1 LHYAA
6 FAAKG
11 RRHQVGE
18 STVLQNILGRIL
30 GSALLLYGGS
40 AFPFT
45 LITLPEQNAPSE
57 SITTATTLET
67 QVQPIASTIRA
78 QLFSVQRA
86 KRAQRVSQARPVLV
100 ASSGRRG
107 GFEYLAAN
115 EASGAGPSGGGTES
129 LWISAAANSLEND
142 FSRTAFYGATHNLLA
157 GFDVTRADRYV
168 LGFAFGHEASNF
180 TTTFNAGNE
189 KTRGF
194 SVNPYFAY
202 LLSDAWS
209 VDLLLGYGELD
220 TRQSRTVGS
229 ILVPFGTDALNS
241 EFASTRG
248 FASTNLT
255 YLTALGNWKLSG
267 ALGYT
272 ATRREQ
278 DGYVETGTLGT
289 TVSASKQTVKQVSV
303 LGEAAYGRGA
313 SETYFGLLYEDTRDP
328 QKVQFATGPQPAND
342 PDSVLLSAG
351 WRYFGKGLTAN
362 FAFSK
367 RVAQDQVNEYGF
379 SMMLRVD
386 L

>member
-1 LHYAA
+1 
-6 FAAKG
+6 
-11 RRHQVGE
+11 
-18 STVLQNILGRIL
+18 VLQKILGRIL
-30 GSALLLYGGS
+30 GYALLLYVGS
-40 AFPFT
+40 AFAFT
-45 LITLPEQNAPSE
+45 LIEFQELSPPSE

-67 QVQPIASTIRA
+67 QVQPIVGTIRS
-78 QLFSVQRA
+78 QLFNIQRL
-86 KRAQRVSQARPVLV
+86 KRAQRVSQAGPVLV
-100 ASSGRRG
+100 AATERLG

-115 EASGAGPSGGGTES
+115 DKSGTAVASAGTES
-129 LWISAAANSLEND
+129 LWISTTATSLEND
-142 FSRTAFYGATHNLLA
+142 FERTAFYGATHNLLA
-157 GFDVTRADRYV
+157 GFDLTRADRYV
-168 LGFAFGHEASNF
+168 LGVAFGHEASNF
-180 TTTFNAGNE
+180 TTTFNTGNE
-189 KTRGF
+189 KTRGY

-209 VDLLLGYGELD
+209 IDLLLGYGELD
-220 TRQSRTVGS
+220 TRQTRTFATG
-229 ILVPFGTDALNS
+229 LLTTLALNS

-255 YLTALGNWKLSG
+255 YLTALGDWKLSG

-278 DGYVETGTLGT
+278 DAYTENNPPIGL
-289 TVSASKQTVKQVSV
+289 TVSASKQTVKQVSL

-313 SETYFGLLYEDTRDP
+313 SEAYFGLLYEDTRDP

>member
-1 LHYAA
+1 M
-6 FAAKG
+6 
-11 RRHQVGE
+11 
-18 STVLQNILGRIL
+18 LQKILGRIL
-30 GSALLLYGGS
+30 GCALLLYGSS
-40 AFPFT
+40 AFSFT

-78 QLFSVQRA
+78 QLFSIQRA

-100 ASSGRRG
+100 ASAEHRG
-107 GFEYLAAN
+107 GFEYVAAN
-115 EASGAGPSGGGTES
+115 QASGAGPSGGGTES

-157 GFDVTRADRYV
+157 GFDLTRADRYV

-220 TRQSRTVGS
+220 TRQSRTVGTG
-229 ILVPFGTDALNS
+229 LLTTLAVNS

-255 YLTALGNWKLSG
+255 YLAALGNWKLSG

-278 DGYVETGTLGT
+278 DAYAESSPPLGS

-303 LGEAAYGRGA
+303 MGEAAYGRGA

-328 QKVQFATGPQPAND
+328 LKVQFATGPQPAND

-362 FAFSK
+362 FAFIK
-367 RVAQDQVNEYGF
+367 RLAQDQVNEYGF

>member
-1 LHYAA
+1 
-6 FAAKG
+6 
-11 RRHQVGE
+11 
-18 STVLQNILGRIL
+18 VLQKILGRIL
-30 GSALLLYGGS
+30 GCALLLYGGA
-40 AFPFT
+40 AFSFT
-45 LITLPEQNAPSE
+45 LIEFPEQSAPSE
-57 SITTATTLET
+57 TITATTTLET
-67 QVQPIASTIRA
+67 QVQPIAGTIRA
-78 QLFSVQRA
+78 QLFNIQRL
-86 KRAQRVSQARPVLV
+86 KRGQRVSQASPVLV
-100 ASSGRRG
+100 ASAQRRD

-115 EASGAGPSGGGTES
+115 ETSGASAGGGTES
-129 LWISAAANSLEND
+129 LWISATANSLEND

-168 LGFAFGHEASNF
+168 LGVALGHEASNF

-194 SVNPYFAY
+194 SVNPFFAY

-209 VDLLLGYGELD
+209 VDLLFGYAELD
-220 TRQSRTVGS
+220 TRQSRTVGTTFPNTLAVS
-229 ILVPFGTDALNS
+229 S

-255 YLTALGNWKLSG
+255 YLATLGNWKLSS

-278 DGYVETGTLGT
+278 DAYVESTVLGAS
-289 TVSASKQTVKQVSV
+289 VAESKQTVKQATL

-313 SETYFGLLYEDTRDP
+313 SEAYFGFLYEDTRDQ
-328 QKVQFATGPQPAND
+328 QKLQFPTGEQPAND

-351 WRYFGKGLTAN
+351 WRYFGRGLTAN

-367 RVAQDQVNEYGF
+367 RVAQEQVNEYGF
-379 SMMLRVD
+379 TMMLRVD

>member
-1 LHYAA
+1 
-6 FAAKG
+6 
-11 RRHQVGE
+11 
-18 STVLQNILGRIL
+18 
-30 GSALLLYGGS
+30 
-40 AFPFT
+40 
-45 LITLPEQNAPSE
+45 
-57 SITTATTLET
+57 
-67 QVQPIASTIRA
+67 
-78 QLFSVQRA
+78 
-86 KRAQRVSQARPVLV
+86 
-100 ASSGRRG
+100 
-107 GFEYLAAN
+107 
-115 EASGAGPSGGGTES
+115 
-129 LWISAAANSLEND
+129 
-142 FSRTAFYGATHNLLA
+142 
-157 GFDVTRADRYV
+157 V
-168 LGFAFGHEASNF
+168 LGVAFGHEASNF
-180 TTTFNAGNE
+180 TTTFNTGNE
-189 KTRGF
+189 KTRGY

-229 ILVPFGTDALNS
+229 ILVPFGTDAINS

-255 YLTALGNWKLSG
+255 YLTALGDWKLSG

-278 DGYVETGTLGT
+278 DGYVETGPLGT
-289 TVSASKQTVKQVSV
+289 NVAASKQTVKQVSL

-313 SETYFGLLYEDTRDP
+313 SEAYFGLLYEDTRDP

-367 RVAQDQVNEYGF
+367 RVAQEQVNEYGF

>member
-1 LHYAA
+1 
-6 FAAKG
+6 
-11 RRHQVGE
+11 
-18 STVLQNILGRIL
+18 VLQKILGRIL
-30 GSALLLYGGS
+30 GCALLLYGSS

-45 LITLPEQNAPSE
+45 IITLPEQNAPSE

-78 QLFSVQRA
+78 QLFSIQRA

-100 ASSGRRG
+100 ASSERRG
-107 GFEYLAAN
+107 GFEYVAAN
-115 EASGAGPSGGGTES
+115 EASGAGAGGGGTES

-209 VDLLLGYGELD
+209 LDLLLGYGELD
-220 TRQSRTVGS
+220 TRQSRTVGTGV
-229 ILVPFGTDALNS
+229 LTTLAVNS

-255 YLTALGNWKLSG
+255 YLTALGDWKLSG

-278 DGYVETGTLGT
+278 DAYAESSPPLGS
-289 TVSASKQTVKQVSV
+289 TVSASKQTVKQVSL

-313 SETYFGLLYEDTRDP
+313 SEAYFGLLYEDTRDP

-362 FAFSK
+362 FVFSK
-367 RVAQDQVNEYGF
+367 RLAQDQVNEYGF

>member
-1 LHYAA
+1 M
-6 FAAKG
+6 
-11 RRHQVGE
+11 
-18 STVLQNILGRIL
+18 LQKILGRIL
-30 GSALLLYGGS
+30 GCALLLYGGS
-40 AFPFT
+40 AFAFT
-45 LITLPEQNAPSE
+45 LIEFQELSPPSE

-67 QVQPIASTIRA
+67 QVQPIVGTIRS
-78 QLFSVQRA
+78 QLFNIQRL
-86 KRAQRVSQARPVLV
+86 KRAQRVSQAGPVLV
-100 ASSGRRG
+100 AATERLG

-115 EASGAGPSGGGTES
+115 DNSGTAVASAGTES
-129 LWISAAANSLEND
+129 LWISTTATSLEND
-142 FSRTAFYGATHNLLA
+142 FERTAFYGATHNLLA
-157 GFDVTRADRYV
+157 GFDLTRADRYV
-168 LGFAFGHEASNF
+168 LGVAFGHEASNF
-180 TTTFNAGNE
+180 TTTFNTGNE
-189 KTRGF
+189 KTRGY

-209 VDLLLGYGELD
+209 IDLLLGYGELD
-220 TRQSRTVGS
+220 TRQTRTLATGP
-229 ILVPFGTDALNS
+229 LTTLALNS

-255 YLTALGNWKLSG
+255 YLTALGDWKLSG

-278 DGYVETGTLGT
+278 DAYTENNPPLGL
-289 TVSASKQTVKQVSV
+289 TVSASKQTVKQVSL

-313 SETYFGLLYEDTRDP
+313 SEAYFGLLYEDTRDP

-367 RVAQDQVNEYGF
+367 RVAQEQVNEYGF

>member
-1 LHYAA
+1 M
-6 FAAKG
+6 
-11 RRHQVGE
+11 
-18 STVLQNILGRIL
+18 LQKILGRIL
-30 GSALLLYGGS
+30 GCALLFFGS
-40 AFPFT
+40 NVFAFT
-45 LITLPEQNAPSE
+45 LPVSQEQITPS
-57 SITTATTLET
+57 STITSTTTLET
-67 QVQPIASTIRA
+67 QAQPIASTIRA
-78 QLFSVQRA
+78 QLFGIHRA
-86 KRAQRVSQARPVLV
+86 KRSQRVSQAGPVLV
-100 ASSGRRG
+100 ASAERRG
-107 GFEYLAAN
+107 NFEYLAAN
-115 EASGAGPSGGGTES
+115 AASGAGASGGGTES

-157 GFDVTRADRYV
+157 GFDLTRADRYV
-168 LGFAFGHEASNF
+168 LGLALGHEASNY

-209 VDLLLGYGELD
+209 VDLLLGYGEFD
-220 TRQSRTVGS
+220 TRQSRILGS
-229 ILVPFGTDALNS
+229 TTVPFATDSINS
-241 EFASTRG
+241 EFSSTRG

-255 YLTALGNWKLSG
+255 YITALGDWRLSG

-272 ATRREQ
+272 MTRREQ
-278 DGYVETGTLGT
+278 DAYTEVGVSGT
-289 TVSASKQTVKQVSV
+289 TVSASKQTVKQVSL
-303 LGEAAYGRGA
+303 LGETAYGRGA
-313 SETYFGLLYEDTRDP
+313 SEIYFGFLYEDTRDP
-328 QKVQFATGPQPAND
+328 VKVQFATGEQPAND

-379 SMMLRVD
+379 TMMLRVD

>member
-1 LHYAA
+1 MLLSPQR
-6 FAAKG
+6 G
-11 RRHQVGE
+11 RRQQSRGN
-18 STVLQNILGRIL
+18 TVIQKILGRIL
-30 GSALLLYGGS
+30 GCALLLYGGS
-40 AFPFT
+40 AFSFT
-45 LITLPEQNAPSE
+45 LITLPGPTAPSE
-57 SITTATTLET
+57 TITTATTLEA
-67 QVQPIASTIRA
+67 QVQPVAGTIRA
-78 QLFSVQRA
+78 QLFSIQRL
-86 KRAQRVSQARPVLV
+86 KRSQRVSQANPVLV
-100 ASSGRRG
+100 ASAERRG

-115 EASGAGPSGGGTES
+115 QPSDAGAGASGGGTES
-129 LWISAAANSLEND
+129 LWISTTANSLEND
-142 FSRTAFYGATHNLLA
+142 FSRTAFHGATRNLLA

-168 LGFAFGHEASNF
+168 LGFAFGHEAGDL

-209 VDLLLGYGELD
+209 VDLLLGYGKLN
-220 TRQSRTVGS
+220 TRQSRTVGTGPLTS
-229 ILVPFGTDALNS
+229 LAVDS

-248 FASTNLT
+248 FASTNLS
-255 YLTALGNWKLSG
+255 YLAALGNWKLSG

-278 DGYVETGTLGT
+278 DGYVESSPLGS
-289 TVSASKQTVKQVSV
+289 TVSASKQTAKQYSL

-313 SETYFGLLYEDTRDP
+313 SETYFGFLYEDTRDP
-328 QKVQFATGPQPAND
+328 LKVQFATGEQPAND

-362 FAFSK
+362 FAFNK
-367 RVAQDQVNEYGF
+367 RVAQTQVNEYGF

>member
-1 LHYAA
+1 MVQKILA
-6 FAAKG
+6 
-11 RRHQVGE
+11 R
-18 STVLQNILGRIL
+18 VLGC
-30 GSALLLYGGS
+30 ALLLYGGS
-40 AFPFT
+40 AFSFT
-45 LITLPEQNAPSE
+45 LIELPEPGPTAPSE
-57 SITTATTLET
+57 TVTTATTLET
-67 QVQPIASTIRA
+67 QVQPIAGAIRS
-78 QLFSVQRA
+78 QLFNIQRL
-86 KRAQRVSQARPVLV
+86 KRAQRVSLTGPVLV
-100 ASSGRRG
+100 AAAERRD
-107 GFEYLAAN
+107 GFEYLAAS
-115 EASGAGPSGGGTES
+115 ETSGVGAGGGGTES
-129 LWISAAANSLEND
+129 LWISTAANSLEND
-142 FSRTAFYGATHNLLA
+142 FWRTAFYGASHNLLA
-157 GFDVTRADRYV
+157 GFDLTRADRYV
-168 LGFAFGHEASNF
+168 LGVAFGHEASNY

-209 VDLLLGYGELD
+209 VDLLLGYGEFD
-220 TRQSRTVGS
+220 TRQSRT
-229 ILVPFGTDALNS
+229 IGTGLLTSMAVNS

-248 FASTNLT
+248 FVSTNLS
-255 YLTALGNWKLSG
+255 YLAALGNWKLSS

-278 DGYVETGTLGT
+278 DAYTESLPPPLGFN
-289 TVSASKQTVKQVSV
+289 VSASKQIVRQATL

-328 QKVQFATGPQPAND
+328 QKVQFATGEQPAND
-342 PDSVLLSAG
+342 ADSVLLSAG

-379 SMMLRVD
+379 TMMLRVD